1 MKGVSPNKSGYTDAL
16 QMNVDPSQTTLIKI
30 KLGLKTER
38 DYVKS
43 KLRRI
48 TTSEEYY
55 MYELKVDL
63 FDNGNP

>member
-1 MKGVSPNKSGYTDAL
+1 MKNVSRKNIWRNSTVKIHMDTHL
-16 QMNVDPSQTTLIKI
+16 VTLIKS
-30 KLGLKTER
+30 KLDLKTER